1 MEHLLL
7 EFSDWIYDASREM
20 ERECERMTE
29 KVEQMNKYKKAFE
42 IAQDLLSENEKLNDQ
57 FKTLQE
63 ENELLR
69 QQLQEKEVQLSEQ
82 RKLTTGMAKKSSE
95 DELIKAIRT
104 FLNISKRKSLDKR
117 VHVKIMIMELVDA
130 ANITLPPDLK
140 ETLARLDDEL
150 PEPKVVNVAGNYN
163 DIHDN
168 KKVEGVA

>member
-1 MEHLLL
+1 MEHLLP
-7 EFSDWIYDASREM
+7 EFSDWICDASREL

-29 KVEQMNKYKKAFE
+29 KMEQMNKYKKAFE
-42 IAQDLLSENEKLNDQ
+42 IAQSLLSENEKLNDQ
-57 FKTLQE
+57 LKDLQE
-63 ENELLR
+63 ENESLR
-69 QQLQEKEVQLSEQ
+69 QQLQEREVQLSEQ

-130 ANITLPPDLK
+130 ANITLPQDLK
-140 ETLARLDDEL
+140 ETLVHLDDEQ

-168 KKVEGVA
+168 GRIEGVA